1 MYYRRVNVFDAAHVC
16 TAYDAYRATSCPP
29 TRAHRQN
36 IITATAGLLL
46 LPYNSGWKARAQ
58 PYAHRRRVFRRL
70 CVPQAQGCVA
80 SLISTAVLI
89 HPQTKTPIT
98 MANIKVINEEG
109 SIKCLRFG
117 DDTRPLCHVSGQLGH
132 LCQPCGREDQAAHIL
147 FESGTPQA
155 RREILRHEHNNLRLA
170 NIFTT
175 MEYEAEMKTTEAWH
189 IVVAA
194 KTPERDALLRHWD

>member
-1 MYYRRVNVFDAAHVC
+1 
-16 TAYDAYRATSCPP
+16 
-29 TRAHRQN
+29 
-36 IITATAGLLL
+36 
-46 LPYNSGWKARAQ
+46 
-58 PYAHRRRVFRRL
+58 
-70 CVPQAQGCVA
+70 
-80 SLISTAVLI
+80 
-89 HPQTKTPIT
+89 

-155 RREILRHEHNNLRLA
+155 RREILRHEHNKLRLA

-194 KTPERDALLRHWD
+194 KTPERDALLRH